1 MSPSFFVIY
10 LPLLIRINYYVMKK
24 IVLLSAIL
32 TAIFTGC
39 GNNDL
44 VITPQVIKLGNV
56 AENDS
61 VHFSFSIRNSS
72 HQTQSLDIMPECE
85 CTVVNTEH
93 VLLQPETKTR
103 ISGSV
108 FIDVTDDFNKY
119 IYIDA
124 ADGSFFYTVQLTGRS
139 CKK

>member
-1 MSPSFFVIY
+1 
-10 LPLLIRINYYVMKK
+10 MKK
-24 IVLLSAIL
+24 ILVLSAVVMSL
-32 TAIFTGC
+32 FSGC
-39 GNNDL
+39 KNNGL
-44 VITPQVIKLGNV
+44 VVTPSVIKLGNV

-72 HQTQSLDIMPECE
+72 HQTQSLNIMPECE
-85 CTVVNTEH
+85 CTVVSTEH
-93 VLLQPETKTR
+93 VLLQPEIKTR

>member
-1 MSPSFFVIY
+1 
-10 LPLLIRINYYVMKK
+10 MKK
-24 IVLLSAIL
+24 ILVLSAVVMSL
-32 TAIFTGC
+32 FPGC
-39 GNNDL
+39 KNNGL
-44 VITPQVIKLGNV
+44 VVTPSVIKLGNV

-72 HQTQSLDIMPECE
+72 HQTQSLNIMPECE
-85 CTVVNTEH
+85 CTVVSTEH